1 MNDNLLEK
9 EKSNKSNQQ
18 NDYENLLNK
27 LKEIKEDIIEL
38 ENKFS
43 KII

>member
-18 NDYENLLNK
+18 NDYDNLLNK

-43 KII
+43 KI

>member
-43 KII
+43 KI

>member
-1 MNDNLLEK
+1 MNDNLFEK

-43 KII
+43 KI

>member
-1 MNDNLLEK
+1 MNDNLFEK

-27 LKEIKEDIIEL
+27 LKEIREDIIEL

-43 KII
+43 KI